1 MDSILEVPS
10 GALADVMEPLGTLFT
25 DSWTLIALAIGIPVA
40 FYVLGKIVA
49 LVRQR
54 A

>member
-1 MDSILEVPS
+1 MDSILEVPT
-10 GALADVMEPLGTLFT
+10 GALADIMEPLGTLFT

-40 FYVLGKIVA
+40 FYVLGKIIA

>member
-1 MDSILEVPS
+1 MDSILEVPT

-25 DSWTLIALAIGIPVA
+25 DTWTLIALAIGIPVA
-40 FYVLGKIVA
+40 FYVISKIVS
-49 LVRQR
+49 LVRGR